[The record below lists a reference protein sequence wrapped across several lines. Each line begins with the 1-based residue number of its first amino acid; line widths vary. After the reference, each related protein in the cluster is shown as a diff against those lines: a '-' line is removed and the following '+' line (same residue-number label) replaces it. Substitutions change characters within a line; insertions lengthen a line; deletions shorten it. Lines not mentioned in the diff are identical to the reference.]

1 MKNKD
6 LILITS
12 YTPDSIRK
20 NLLLDSLKS
29 IDKNKFDIMVSSHS
43 SISEEA
49 LEYCNYFIYD
59 KKNTLLFDL
68 EYKLSYWF
76 LCSAF
81 KIYTTE

>member
-1 MKNKD
+1 MKEKD
-6 LILITS
+6 LILLTA
-12 YTPDSIRK
+12 YTPDLERK
-20 NLLLDSLKS
+20 NILLNVLKS

-68 EYKLSYWF
+68 FVDKW
-76 LCSAF
+76 LCGLKNVPF
-81 KIYTTE
+81 VYF